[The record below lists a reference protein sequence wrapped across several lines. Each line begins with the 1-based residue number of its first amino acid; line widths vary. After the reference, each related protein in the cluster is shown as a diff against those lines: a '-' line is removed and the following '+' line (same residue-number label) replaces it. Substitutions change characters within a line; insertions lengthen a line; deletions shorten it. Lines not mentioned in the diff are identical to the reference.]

1 MQWIEKFRSE
11 EKLPIAIGESIECCE
26 YGFVFLRDLTITRN
40 VNVSF
45 LNSVTGTE

>member
-11 EKLPIAIGESIECCE
+11 EKMPIATGESIDCGE
-26 YGFVFLRDLTITRN
+26 YGFVFLRDLTLARN
-40 VNVSF
+40 ANVSF